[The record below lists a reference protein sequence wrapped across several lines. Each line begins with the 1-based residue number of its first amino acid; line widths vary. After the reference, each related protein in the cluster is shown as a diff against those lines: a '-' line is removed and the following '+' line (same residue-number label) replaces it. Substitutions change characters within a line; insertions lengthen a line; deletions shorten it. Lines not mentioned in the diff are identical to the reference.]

1 MIVDTDAPEA
11 NTELVAVEA
20 DPTEQTTDPT
30 ATRAGTTARGG
41 CAGTT
46 RSSATVGP
54 RSPPP
59 PTSSPTAPAP
69 PPPSAPPVLP
79 TVDLPGVTTSHDQT
93 YRQIHDIQIAAEPTT
108 FFVSEDGTRL
118 VEPGPH
124 GVLDVSS
131 GRFAAVVARHMRFRR
146 RSSKK
151 SATFV
156 ELPQQTAARMLTYL
170 PTGWWPVLRG
180 VAHHPVL
187 LPDGRL
193 LTKPGY
199 DPASGWFLQWDCPP
213 IDTAAVTPAI
223 ARGVWE
229 RLLDYEFVDDASLC
243 TAAAMFVQPFV
254 RPAITGPTPMFLVV
268 SDGVDATG
276 AVAGSGTG
284 KTYLPQTVGY
294 ATLGREPPML
304 NPSAWPSE
312 FERQLQG
319 LLALDPE
326 MILLDNVPT
335 EGVLG
340 GSLLHQ
346 VLTARESSMVRVV
359 GQAPREVRVRAEWIA
374 TGNGVAVD
382 GEQVR
387 RTVLVRIKPGRDL
400 SARPYRTAD
409 LVEWVSTPANRSLV
423 ASVICCAIEDWV
435 AAGRPKP
442 PRSLASFGSWSDT
455 VGGTLCHVGGDPV
468 RRSWLQASSRPRPAV
483 EAQWIRLFDGWP
495 TTPAGV
501 KRALSSTAVVALLDE
516 LPCPS
521 IEATVRK
528 SKKERAQVSA
538 MGRLLA
544 GRVGVPAGPWV
555 LQTGTSKGKKTWYRP
570 EPPPPPS
577 GSGSSA
583 DRGQGGTGGDRP
595 ESGPSPENDGL
606 QAWGG
611 TGGTGGTGTRV
622 IVSGRLIL
630 SHDGRVLGGGPSRP
644 SRPPSPLKSGT
655 SKGGPGEGPSR
666 LVPPRPARWRDEI
679 QAMQQRGV
687 RVDPDLWGAAV
698 ADLRAAGIEAT
709 RELGDPAAAEQALH
723 RLVAL
728 DSYAL
733 DVQAQAELDP
743 EQRVRA
749 TWSPEGTWT
758 GRITARQPPLQSITK
773 QGELRA
779 AVVPAPGCSF
789 VVGDWS
795 QSQLRIAFG
804 LSGDP
809 AGPRVCAPG
818 HDLHAQIGEAVAP
831 GHPEARSLG
840 KLLNFAI
847 LYLAGADTLVAGAA
861 ERGIELTR
869 STATGLIRRLER
881 AYPVLCAWRRAQ
893 AGLLELPVTWDGELR
908 RTVPLP
914 SSAFDATGTPSL
926 PKILAGTM
934 QAHEVEAL
942 RFVLDHTE
950 QRLGPLGYRPVL
962 LVHDEV
968 VWEGPTTEADEALE
982 AAHALM
988 VEALAGATRGIPSL
1002 ATVDVRPSWSANG

>member
-1 MIVDTDAPEA
+1 MNVDTDAPEA
-11 NTELVAVEA
+11 NTELVAVE
-20 DPTEQTTDPT
+20 PTEQATGTVTPDPPP
-30 ATRAGTTARGG
+30 GTSPPSGG
-41 CAGTT
+41 CRASPGSGAG
-46 RSSATVGP
+46 AAAA
-54 RSPPP
+54 PPP
-59 PTSSPTAPAP
+59 PPAPAP
-69 PPPSAPPVLP
+69 PLP
-79 TVDLPGVTTSHDQT
+79 IVDLPGFDASHVQT
-93 YRQIHDIQIAAEPTT
+93 YQQTHDLLVAAEPTT
-108 FFVSEDGTRL
+108 FFVSEDGKRL
-118 VEPGPH
+118 VEPGSH
-124 GVLDVSS
+124 GVQDVTA

-146 RSSKK
+146 RASKK
-151 SATFV
+151 SSTFV
-156 ELPQQTAARMLTYL
+156 ELPNQTATRMLSYL
-170 PTGWWPVLRG
+170 PAGWWPVLRG

-193 LTKPGY
+193 LTTPGY
-199 DPASGWFLQWDCPP
+199 DPASGWFLQWDGPP

-223 ARGVWE
+223 ARDVWL

-276 AVAGSGTG
+276 AVAGSGAG
-284 KTYLPQTVGY
+284 KTHLPQTVGY

-400 SARPYRTAD
+400 AARPYRTAD

-423 ASVICCAIEDWV
+423 ASVICRGIEDWI
-435 AAGRPKP
+435 AAGKPKP

-455 VGGTLCHVGGDPV
+455 VGGILCDVGGEPV
-468 RRSWLQASSRPRPAV
+468 RRSWLKASSRPRPAI
-483 EAQWIRLFDGWP
+483 EDEWIRLFDGWP
-495 TTPAGV
+495 TSPAGV

-516 LPCPS
+516 LPCPT
-521 IEATVRK
+521 IESTVRR

-544 GRVGVPAGPWV
+544 GRVGVSAGPWV

-570 EPPPPPS
+570 EPPPQPPS
-577 GSGSSA
+577 GLGSSA
-583 DRGQGGTGGDRP
+583 GPGQGGTEGDRP
-595 ESGPSPENDGL
+595 EGDPSPKNDGL
-606 QAWGG
+606 QAVRG
-611 TGGTGGTGTRV
+611 TGGTGGTGNRGV
-622 IVSGRLIL
+622 VSGSMVL
-630 SHDGRVLGGGPSRP
+630 SHDVGVLGGGPSRP
-644 SRPPSPLKSGT
+644 SRPPSAVIPGT
-655 SKGGPGEGPSR
+655 SEGGPGEGSSR
-666 LVPPRPARWRDEI
+666 SVPPRPARWRDEV
-679 QAMQQRGV
+679 QAMQERGV
-687 RVDPDLWGAAV
+687 RVDPDLWAV
-698 ADLRAAGIEAT
+698 AVAELRAAGIEAT
-709 RELGDPAAAEQALH
+709 REASDPAAGERALH

-743 EQRVRA
+743 EQRVRS
-749 TWSPEGTWT
+749 TWCPGGTWT
-758 GRITARQPPLQSITK
+758 GRITAREPPLQSITK
-773 QGELRA
+773 QGALRA
-779 AVVPAPGCSF
+779 AVVPAPGRSL
-789 VVGDWS
+789 VVADWS

-804 LSGDP
+804 LSGEP
-809 AGPRVCAPG
+809 AGPAVCAPG
-818 HDLHAQIGEAVAP
+818 QDLHAQIGEAVAP

-847 LYLAGADTLVAGAA
+847 LYLAGADTLVEGAA
-861 ERGIELTR
+861 ERGITLTR
-869 STATGLIRRLER
+869 PVAVGLIRRLEA

-893 AGLLELPVTWDGELR
+893 VGLLDLPVAWNGEVG

-926 PKILAGTM
+926 PKILAGIM
-934 QAHEVEAL
+934 QAQEVEAL
-942 RFVLDHTE
+942 RHVLDHTE
-950 QRLGPLGYRPVL
+950 EHLGRAHGYRPVL

-968 VWEGPTTEADEALE
+968 VWEGPTGSAQEAREV
-982 AAHALM
+982 AHSLM
-988 VEALAGATRGIPSL
+988 VEALAGVTGGIPAL
-1002 ATVDVRPSWSANG
+1002 ATVQTRRCWAATG

>member
-1 MIVDTDAPEA
+1 MSLDMDAPEA
-11 NTELVAVEA
+11 NAEHVAVEVA
-20 DPTEQTTDPT
+20 PAARPTGKTSHGAAQ
-30 ATRAGTTARGG
+30 
-41 CAGTT
+41 
-46 RSSATVGP
+46 
-54 RSPPP
+54 RSPASGSRGTAASSGAAPPAAP
-59 PTSSPTAPAP
+59 PTP
-69 PPPSAPPVLP
+69 PLPV
-79 TVDLPGVTTSHDQT
+79 VDLPGYATSHDET
-93 YRQIHDIQIAAEPTT
+93 YQQIHDHLVAAEPMT
-108 FFVSEDGTRL
+108 FFVSEDGKRL

-124 GVLDVSS
+124 GVQDVTP
-131 GRFAAVVARHMRFRR
+131 GRFAAVAARHMRFRR
-146 RSSKK
+146 RASKRSS
-151 SATFV
+151 TFV
-156 ELPQQTAARMLTYL
+156 ELPQQTASRMLTYL
-170 PTGWWPVLRG
+170 PAGWWPVLRG

-193 LTKPGY
+193 LTAPGY

-213 IDTAAVTPAI
+213 IDTAAVTPAV
-223 ARGVWE
+223 ALDVWQ

-243 TAAAMFVQPFV
+243 TAAAMFIQPFV
-254 RPAITGPTPMFLVV
+254 RPAISGPTPMFLVV
-268 SDGVDATG
+268 SDGVDAAG
-276 AVAGSGTG
+276 AVAGSGAG

-400 SARPYRTAD
+400 AARPYRTAD
-409 LVEWVSTPANRSLV
+409 LVEWVSKPTNRALV
-423 ASVICCAIEDWV
+423 ASVICRAIEDWI

-455 VGGTLCHVGGDPV
+455 VGGVLCHVGGPGAQ
-468 RRSWLQASSRPRPAV
+468 RSWLNAGSRPKPAIEQEWV
-483 EAQWIRLFDGWP
+483 RLFDGWP
-495 TTPAGV
+495 TTASGT
-501 KRALSSTAVVALLDE
+501 KKALSSTAVVALLDE
-516 LPCPS
+516 IPCPTL
-521 IEATVRK
+521 EATVCK
-528 SKKERAQVSA
+528 SRKERAQVSA

-544 GRVGVPAGPWV
+544 GRVGVPTGPWV
-555 LQTGTSKGKKTWYRP
+555 LRTGTSKGKKTWYRP
-570 EPPPPPS
+570 ESTAPPPTDS
-577 GSGSSA
+577 GSP
-583 DRGQGGTGGDRP
+583 DDPGGTGRDRAAG
-595 ESGPSPENDGL
+595 GPSPENAVL
-606 QAWGG
+606 QGMGG
-611 TGGTGGTGTRV
+611 TGGTGGTV
-622 IVSGRLIL
+622 YKVVVSGAEVL
-630 SHDGRVLGGGPSRP
+630 SRDVGVVGGGPSRP
-644 SRPPSPLKSGT
+644 SRPPSSVIPGSSGEG
-655 SKGGPGEGPSR
+655 SGEGPTPAM
-666 LVPPRPARWRDEI
+666 PPRPARWRDEVR
-679 QAMQQRGV
+679 AMQERGV
-687 RVDPDLWGAAV
+687 RVDPELWAAAV
-698 ADLRAAGIEAT
+698 AELRAAGIEAT
-709 RELGDPAAAEQALH
+709 REAADPAAGERALH

-743 EQRVRA
+743 EHRVRS
-749 TWSPEGTWT
+749 TWCPEGTWT
-758 GRITARQPPLQSITK
+758 GRITAREPPLQSITK

-779 AVVPAPGCSF
+779 AVVPAPGRSY

-804 LSGDP
+804 LSGEP

-818 HDLHAQIGEAVAP
+818 QDLHAQIGEAVAP
-831 GHPEARSLG
+831 GHPEARALG

-869 STATGLIRRLER
+869 STATGLIRRLEL

-893 AGLLELPVTWDGELR
+893 AGLLELPVTWDGELH

-926 PKILAGTM
+926 PKILAGIM

-950 QRLGPLGYRPVL
+950 QRLGALGYRPVL

-968 VWEGPTTEADEALE
+968 VWEGPTTEADEARE

-988 VEALAGATRGIPSL
+988 VEALAGVTRGIPAL
-1002 ATVDVRPSWSANG
+1002 ATVEVRRSWAANG